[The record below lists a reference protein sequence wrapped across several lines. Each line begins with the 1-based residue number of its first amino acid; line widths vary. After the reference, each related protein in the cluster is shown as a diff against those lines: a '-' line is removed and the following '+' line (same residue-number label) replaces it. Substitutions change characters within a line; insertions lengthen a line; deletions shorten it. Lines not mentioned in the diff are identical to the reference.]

1 MHAAAAGPCGET
13 SCGRPPGG
21 VHGPPPGRPD
31 PVPPGRGPRLRRGGR
46 CPAIVLAE
54 LGVELGPVL
63 DRLAW
68 AQSQAD
74 AVRSAADAEASRR
87 RRDGEARA
95 AALVE
100 AARERAAAD
109 RLTRSSRARAEGD
122 AAVADAVA
130 AARAEVSAAA
140 DRAARRLP
148 ALVDR
153 VRATVRAE
161 LFAAPGTGDVAGS
174 DPRRAGAR

>member
-1 MHAAAAGPCGET
+1 MARPRDVLTRFRPAGAPGSAAAAG
-13 SCGRPPGG
+13 
-21 VHGPPPGRPD
+21 
-31 PVPPGRGPRLRRGGR
+31 VPADR
-46 CPAIVLAE
+46 LAE

-109 RLTRSSRARAEGD
+109 RLTLSSRARAEGD

-130 AARAEVSAAA
+130 AARAEASAVA